1 MSTMSID
8 VSVVAGS
15 VATAVFAVSTV
26 PMLVKAHRTK
36 DVGSYS
42 LGNIAL
48 GNIGNAFY
56 TVYVLHLPA
65 GPIWALHGFH
75 TVSTAVML
83 FWYLR
88 YVLVPRS
95 RQLRAARATGRRVAR
110 QPVVSHPVVAPG
122 VVAHGVAAARDT
134 PNPTVPGLLLA
145 GGQIQPCCQAR
156 YAAACRVSTSSF
168 AIAADR

>member
-1 MSTMSID
+1 MATISID
-8 VSVVAGS
+8 VSVAAGA

-36 DVGSYS
+36 DVESYS

-48 GNIGNAFY
+48 GNIGNLFY
-56 TVYVLHLPA
+56 TVYVLQLPA

-75 TVSTAVML
+75 TISTGLML

-95 RQLRAARATGRRVAR
+95 RRLRAARAVPPRVADASR
-110 QPVVSHPVVAPG
+110 ELT
-122 VVAHGVAAARDT
+122 DT
-134 PNPTVPGLLLA
+134 
-145 GGQIQPCCQAR
+145 
-156 YAAACRVSTSSF
+156 RVG
-168 AIAADR
+168 IG

>member
-1 MSTMSID
+1 MATISID
-8 VSVVAGS
+8 VSVAAGS

-48 GNIGNAFY
+48 GNVGNALY

-75 TVSTAVML
+75 TVSTALML

-88 YVLVPRS
+88 YVLVPRGR
-95 RQLRAARATGRRVAR
+95 RQRAARAARHRVATTER
-110 QPVVSHPVVAPG
+110 EMAGTTIGGPG
-122 VVAHGVAAARDT
+122 
-134 PNPTVPGLLLA
+134 
-145 GGQIQPCCQAR
+145 
-156 YAAACRVSTSSF
+156 
-168 AIAADR
+168 

>member
-1 MSTMSID
+1 MTTISID
-8 VSVVAGS
+8 LSVAAGS
-15 VATAVFAVSTV
+15 LATAVFAVSTV

-48 GNIGNAFY
+48 GNIGNVFY
-56 TVYVLHLPA
+56 TVYVVQLPA

-75 TVSTAVML
+75 TISTALML

-95 RQLRAARATGRRVAR
+95 RHLRAAGAVAHRVAD
-110 QPVVSHPVVAPG
+110 
-122 VVAHGVAAARDT
+122 AARGMADT
-134 PNPTVPGLLLA
+134 
-145 GGQIQPCCQAR
+145 
-156 YAAACRVSTSSF
+156 
-168 AIAADR
+168 AADRG